1 MTNTNT
7 NTQELRTMEFY
18 CKIPYTEITGTFRV
32 PCELTIAQFY
42 EYCNNVVKVNL
53 NIHSRYDIELVDIDN
68 NVNGQAE
75 LARAIELR
83 NNQTLKER
91 YHLNYNNNNQT
102 AIYIRPVNPTTRE
115 FIIQNDYNN

>member
-1 MTNTNT
+1 MTH
-7 NTQELRTMEFY
+7 TQELRTMEFY
-18 CKIPYTEITGTFRV
+18 CKIPYSEITGTFRV
-32 PCELTIAQFY
+32 PCDLTIAQFY

-91 YHLNYNNNNQT
+91 YHINYNNNYQT
-102 AIYIRPVNPTTRE
+102 AIYIRPVNLTTRE
-115 FIIQNDYNN
+115 FIIQNDYSN

>member
-1 MTNTNT
+1 MTH
-7 NTQELRTMEFY
+7 TQELRTMEFY
-18 CKIPYTEITGTFRV
+18 CKIPYTEITSTFRV
-32 PCELTIAQFY
+32 PCDLTIAQFY

-91 YHLNYNNNNQT
+91 YHLNYNNNNNNNNQT
-102 AIYIRPVNPTTRE
+102 AIYIRPVNQTTRE
-115 FIIQNDYNN
+115 FIIQNDYSN